1 MTVKH
6 DENTQL
12 KTPTDFIS
20 GGEISAKVFIPR
32 DCRCSFGRSENII
45 SIIIFNFE
53 GEG

>member
-20 GGEISAKVFIPR
+20 GGEISAKVFYT
-32 DCRCSFGRSENII
+32 
-45 SIIIFNFE
+45 
-53 GEG
+53 